1 MRSLIL
7 MMTLFLLSVLSRSE
21 VARAAELLT
30 SQQIVELAIKQ
41 NPELRAVE
49 LEAKSLSERAEL
61 GGLWDDPVVEFGVE
75 RSNQPINPPIGD
87 TDFGRVSVSQ
97 LIPRPG
103 RLKARQ
109 EMLRAQ
115 LNIGTLERELSRI
128 EMTGRILK
136 SIYAYK
142 IADERFEHSKERV
155 ARIKT
160 VDSFIRGRPFAAP
173 QRQAEAVITRSKLAI
188 LEKQFRQF
196 EAERAAAWN
205 ELNVYLG
212 LQVEPVLKVKWFKKP
227 AVFSKDDL
235 VAKAESANP
244 EVRRQLLKVT
254 NQQNQLN
261 VAKIEAWPGL
271 TVTGAYSDGMG
282 ANPQKNYGLGVSFP
296 IPVLNGNRA
305 AIRGTEALVTA
316 EESRLQ
322 WARIRLKAS
331 VDSAVQKFHAAA
343 QSIKLLPVEEF
354 GAAEKSMPQI
364 DAAFK
369 KGQVELITY
378 LEADAQHFENFNQ
391 ALESQMEYLSAL
403 SELLYL
409 VGDAPQLT
417 EI

>member
-1 MRSLIL
+1 MRPLIL
-7 MMTLFLLSVLSRSE
+7 MISLLLITVFSFTVI
-21 VARAAELLT
+21 ARAAESLTT
-30 SQQIVELAIKQ
+30 SQIIDLAIKQ
-41 NPELRAVE
+41 NPELKAIE
-49 LEAKSLSERAEL
+49 LEAKSLSERASF
-61 GGLWDDPVVEFGVE
+61 GSLWDDPVLELGVE
-75 RSNQPINPPIGD
+75 RSNQPINPPTGD

-97 LIPRPG
+97 MIPRSG
-103 RLKARQ
+103 RLKAR
-109 EMLRAQ
+109 EESFRAQ
-115 LNIGTLERELSRI
+115 FNIGNLERELSRI

-142 IADERFEHSKERV
+142 IANERWEHSKERV

-160 VDSFIRGRPFAAP
+160 VDTFIRGRPFVAP

-196 EAERAAAWN
+196 EAERAGAWN

-212 LQVEPVLKVKWFKKP
+212 LQSEPVLKVNWIKKS

-235 VAKAESANP
+235 IARAETTNP

-254 NQQNQLN
+254 NQQSQLQ
-261 VAKIEAWPGL
+261 VAKMEAWPGL
-271 TVTGAYSDGMG
+271 TLTGAYSDGIG

-305 AIRGTEALVTA
+305 AIKGTEALVTA
-316 EESRLQ
+316 EEARLQ
-322 WARIRLKAS
+322 WARIRLRAA
-331 VDSAVQKFHAAA
+331 VDSAVQKFNAAA
-343 QSIKLLPVEEF
+343 QSIKLLPVEEI
-354 GAAEKSMPQI
+354 GANEKSMPRI
-364 DAAFK
+364 DSAFK

-391 ALESQMEYLSAL
+391 ALESQMEYLSSL

-409 VGDAPQLT
+409 VGEVPQLT
-417 EI
+417 EN